1 MTSSIDQEKDTAPGG
16 AWSIPG
22 FRRLWLANTADAWAV
37 SMLPA
42 AVILALVHQG
52 SGAMVLGPVLAAKT
66 VGFVIATVP
75 GGVLAD
81 RWSRRKAMVLACL
94 LRAAA
99 ALVLPMTLTGPTWG
113 SAACVLLVGAGE
125 GVFRPS
131 YQAMVGDLV
140 PERQRQSAN
149 ALSTITFRL
158 ALVLAPGVATTAVIW
173 IGPWAVLV
181 STAVLWCL
189 AALAV
194 GGLPERHTGGPRP
207 EGSVVAQFLA
217 GVREARRHRWFVAGL
232 VMLVFVL
239 AAGEAAQ
246 MVLLPVISRDR
257 FDTDLVYAAAL
268 TGYSVGAL
276 AGGAIMTRWTPRL
289 PGLVA
294 VLGLALYAGIPLALA
309 LSPVAWPLVAAYVL
323 AGVGMELFNVPW
335 FSAVQRE
342 VPPGLQARV
351 SSLDFMVSYSMSPL
365 GLVLLPV
372 VVEETGARTALVGT
386 AVVVLVACVGT
397 LAVPGMTRFH
407 TRRHRSADADP
418 RDHGTR

>member
-1 MTSSIDQEKDTAPGG
+1 MTATEQAERG
-16 AWSIPG
+16 AWSVPG

-37 SMLPA
+37 SLLPA
-42 AVILALVHQG
+42 AVTLALVHQG
-52 SGAMVLGPVLAAKT
+52 SGAMALGQVLAAKT
-66 VGFVIATVP
+66 VGFVVATVP

-94 LRAAA
+94 VRAVA
-99 ALVLPMTLTGPTWG
+99 ALALPMALAGPSWG
-113 SAACVLLVGAGE
+113 SAVCVLLVGAGE
-125 GVFRPS
+125 GAFRPS
-131 YQAMVGDLV
+131 YQAMVGDLI

-173 IGPWAVLV
+173 VGPGPVLV
-181 STAVLWCL
+181 LTAVLWCL
-189 AALAV
+189 TAFAV
-194 GGLPERHTGGPRP
+194 RGLPERHVDNARP
-207 EGSVVAQFLA
+207 AESVLEQFMS

-257 FDTDLVYAAAL
+257 FGTDLVYAAAL
-268 TGYSVGAL
+268 TGYSIGAL
-276 AGGAIMTRWTPRL
+276 AGGAVMTRWSPRL

-309 LSPVAWPLVAAYVL
+309 LAPEAWLVLAAYAL

-342 VPPGLQARV
+342 VPSHLQARV

-365 GLVLLPV
+365 GLALLPLVVVATGMETALIGTAIVVLL
-372 VVEETGARTALVGT
+372 
-386 AVVVLVACVGT
+386 ACVGT

-407 TRRHRSADADP
+407 TRERRAPVREAA
-418 RDHGTR
+418 R

>member
-1 MTSSIDQEKDTAPGG
+1 MTSSTDQVENAAGG

-22 FRRLWLANTADAWAV
+22 FRRLWSANTADAWAV
-37 SMLPA
+37 SLLPA
-42 AVILALVHQG
+42 AVTLALVHQG
-52 SGAMVLGPVLAAKT
+52 SGAVVLGQVLAAKT
-66 VGFVIATVP
+66 VGFVAATIP

-81 RWSRRKAMVLACL
+81 RWSRRKTMVLACL

-99 ALVLPMTLTGPTWG
+99 ALLLPVALAGPSWG

-125 GVFRPS
+125 GAFRPS
-131 YQAMVGDLV
+131 YQAMLGEVV

-149 ALSTITFRL
+149 ALSTVTFRL
-158 ALVLAPGVATTAVIW
+158 ALVLAPGVATAAVLLL
-173 IGPWAVLV
+173 GPWAVCLL
-181 STAVLWCL
+181 TAVLWCL

-194 GGLPERHTGGPRP
+194 RRLPERRADHSRP
-207 EGSVVAQFLA
+207 EGSVVAQFLS

-239 AAGEAAQ
+239 AVGEASQ
-246 MVLLPVISRDR
+246 LVLLPVISLER
-257 FDTDLVYAAAL
+257 FGTDFVYAAAL

-276 AGGAIMTRWTPRL
+276 AGGAVMTRWTPRL

-309 LSPVAWPLVAAYVL
+309 LSPVVWPLVAAYVL

-365 GLVLLPV
+365 GLALLPPA
-372 VVEETGARTALVGT
+372 VEATGPRTALIGT
-386 AVVVLVACVGT
+386 AVVVLLACAGT
-397 LAVPGMTRFH
+397 LAVPGMTRFR
-407 TRRHRSADADP
+407 TRPDRSVD
-418 RDHGTR
+418 